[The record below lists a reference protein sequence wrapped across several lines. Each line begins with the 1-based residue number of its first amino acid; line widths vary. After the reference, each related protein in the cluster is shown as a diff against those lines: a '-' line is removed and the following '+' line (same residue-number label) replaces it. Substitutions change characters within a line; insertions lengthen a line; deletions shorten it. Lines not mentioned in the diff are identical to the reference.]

1 MRGEEGRRKRKEGIK
16 EEKGGRD
23 EGERSFPPPF
33 LSLLK

>member
-1 MRGEEGRRKRKEGIK
+1 MRREEGRNKRRER